1 MSLTSSSSS
10 SSSFS
15 IASDTILNLESA
27 KVSLPPQLR
36 RIQNPVK
43 PLTQE
48 ELQADKG
55 EGGPGIEY
63 TWRTDLFASEK
74 FWREWFTGMSAKFL
88 SSPASRLLILAGTD
102 RLDKDLTIGQMQGK
116 FQMKI
121 LPACGH
127 IVQEDAP
134 EKVAAALMEFVD
146 RNQPLDIH
154 AIRAKNPPPKTTNF

>member
-1 MSLTSSSSS
+1 
-10 SSSFS
+10 
-15 IASDTILNLESA
+15 
-27 KVSLPPQLR
+27 VSLPPQLR